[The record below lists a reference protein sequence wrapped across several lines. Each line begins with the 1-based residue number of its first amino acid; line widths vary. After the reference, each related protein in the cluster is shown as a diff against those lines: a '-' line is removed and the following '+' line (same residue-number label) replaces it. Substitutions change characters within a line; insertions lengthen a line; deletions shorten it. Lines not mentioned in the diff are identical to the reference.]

1 MSEFYAGKI
10 AYVGP
15 QGEIG
20 REWFE
25 MVPFV
30 GGGGRTVRAFCEMDE
45 VGISRDVTM
54 ALDERSR
61 PIDGYVRVVNQ
72 GKVSGSTLF
81 MVEPGRVELEGR
93 TQDHGRVSQRKP
105 VPGMLPYLGLHPLV
119 GDALVA
125 PVRGTD
131 APGEFRT
138 VHGLTNSLSWPIV
151 GLPTGPCRAAAS
163 RGVPAPAR
171 PLRPPPSNGCVQ
183 WPDSVRRA
191 VWAQSS
197 RRDLDACHKT
207 QPRTPTAWPF
217 PSVPAPVEHNG

>member
-72 GKVSGSTLF
+72 GRVSGSTLF

-138 VHGLTNSLSWPIV
+138 IHGVTNSLSPNGELGLIAMPTAIDVAYV
-151 GLPTGPCRAAAS
+151 GDETID
-163 RGVPAPAR
+163 VPAGRFATQR
-171 PLRPPPSNGCVQ
+171 YALRWSP
-183 WPDSVRRA
+183 
-191 VWAQSS
+191 
-197 RRDLDACHKT
+197 
-207 QPRTPTAWPF
+207 AWP
-217 PSVPAPVEHNG
+217 PAGMWVHGPLALFVLMRWSLIDTRYELTELRTSR